1 MKTSTSK
8 ILFISIF
15 LAGAIAASAQPKPEG
30 DAPKPG
36 GPNTPQ
42 RGQVQQR
49 LAGGVRRD
57 NPMIERFA
65 SVLTDEQK
73 ESFKKASEG
82 QRDKTRELEEKLR
95 DARKEVLEATIA
107 EKLDEDA
114 LRKKCMDAAKID
126 ADLTVLRA
134 KTLSQVKPPL
144 SKEQIE
150 KLKAP
155 PTMEGGQGRGRYG
168 NEERAKP
175 IEPGRDKNDLP
186 PPPKPQ

>member
-1 MKTSTSK
+1 MKMSFCK
-8 ILFISIF
+8 I
-15 LAGAIAASAQPKPEG
+15 IAAIILLASLAAAFAQPKPEG
-30 DAPKPG
+30 NPPKPNA
-36 GPNTPQ
+36 PNPGRFQ
-42 RGQVQQR
+42 DR
-49 LAGGVRRD
+49 LAGTVRRGD
-57 NPMIERFA
+57 PFVERFVN
-65 SVLTDEQK
+65 VLTDEQK
-73 ESFKKASEG
+73 ESFRKASEG
-82 QRDKTRELEEKLR
+82 QRDKSRELEEKLR
-95 DARKEVLEATIA
+95 DARKAILEATLA

-114 LRKKCMDAAKID
+114 LRKKFMDAAKID

-134 KTLSQVKPPL
+134 KALSQVKPPL

-155 PTMEGGQGRGRYG
+155 QTMEGGNFRGRFG